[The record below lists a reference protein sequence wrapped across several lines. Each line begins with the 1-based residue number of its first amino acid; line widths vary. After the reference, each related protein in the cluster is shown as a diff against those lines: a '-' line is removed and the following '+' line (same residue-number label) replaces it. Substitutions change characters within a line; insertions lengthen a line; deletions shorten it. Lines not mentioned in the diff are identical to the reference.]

1 MKISNK
7 ELQAALAVAGKAFKI
22 LDERERKILR
32 LRYGLEDGE
41 PKTLEQLAKIENVS
55 RERIRQ
61 LESRALDKIDIVL
74 KYEE

>member
-1 MKISNK
+1 MKISN
-7 ELQAALAVAGKAFKI
+7 ENIQEVLTMVGKTFKV

-41 PKTLEQLAKIENVS
+41 PKTLEQVATIEHVT

-61 LESRALDKIDIVL
+61 IESKALEKIDVVI